1 LKTSPGSSDYTV
13 LLDVPV
19 KPCVFLR
26 RLNRFVS
33 EVIAGE
39 ETIRVHTNNTGKLL
53 DLLVEGREVLCT
65 PIKGKKLSY
74 RIIGTAVEGSS
85 LYTLIDT
92 SLQEKAI
99 VRAIEM
105 GAIEGLRGYRVA
117 GRHVDAG
124 GSKFDLL
131 LRGPERD
138 VFAEIKSAVFYFPED
153 RSARYPDTVTLRG
166 RRHIEELSKRRGI
179 LIFVAAHPLAE
190 NFRPCSLDPEIPGLL
205 SGFGGM
211 VVAVKIALTEEGK
224 IILLEDNLPV
234 LVVSTS
240 GIR

>member
-1 LKTSPGSSDYTV
+1 MRTSPESSGYTV
-13 LLDVPV
+13 LLEVPV

-33 EVIAGE
+33 EVLSEGE
-39 ETIRVHTNNTGKLL
+39 IIKVHTNNTGRLL
-53 DLLVEGREVLCT
+53 DLLIEGREVLCT
-65 PIKGKKLSY
+65 PIEGKKLSH
-74 RIIGTAVEGSS
+74 RIVGTAVEGSK

-92 SLQEKAI
+92 SLQEKAV

-105 GAIEGLRGYRVA
+105 GAIESLKGYRVV
-117 GRHVDAG
+117 GKHVDAG

-131 LRGPERD
+131 LRGPKGD

-166 RRHIEELSKRRGI
+166 RRHIEELGKRKGI

-190 NFRPCSLDPEIPGLL
+190 SFRPCSLDPEIPELL
-205 SGFGGM
+205 SRFEGRM
-211 VVAVKIALTEEGK
+211 VAVKLALAEGGEVV
-224 IILLEDNLPV
+224 LLRGSLPV
-234 LVVSTS
+234 LL
-240 GIR
+240 